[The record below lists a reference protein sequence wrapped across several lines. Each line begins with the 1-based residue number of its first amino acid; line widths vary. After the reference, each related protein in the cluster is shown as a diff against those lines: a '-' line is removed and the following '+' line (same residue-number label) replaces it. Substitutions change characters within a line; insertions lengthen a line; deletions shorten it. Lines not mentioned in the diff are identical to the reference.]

1 MAGDNLT
8 RENIMNIAT
17 HLDMDL
23 PLLLPGIKLH
33 TTPDDHR
40 PIKQM
45 NLVRFDGERYVL
57 FGDVL
62 SSE

>member
-8 RENIMNIAT
+8 RDNIMKIANN
-17 HLDMDL
+17 LDMDL

-45 NLVRFDGERYVL
+45 NLVQFDGQRYVL